1 MTYNI
6 SQPAPILRSLIDVYF
21 QISGRLSEVERIT
34 LLPDGGVNLF
44 VNLGES
50 IQSMCLDRNIQH
62 GGIFLVGPMMKSDI
76 QIVRN
81 EVLLF
86 GIRFKP
92 GAFFYFH
99 KYDSLDQAANTFHE
113 FPGHDFPDVKKTVEQ
128 FATYLDKFY
137 LDKLSTPKYSVLNCA
152 LDIYRNIGSVRVE
165 ALAKKYSMTERQLE
179 RQFKQQVG
187 LPPKKLADL
196 ERFRRAFAMLNI
208 RAKQSIQ
215 EIAWDCGYF
224 DHAHMTNDF
233 KRFTGQPPTAFILSD
248 FSKRI
253 AEESC

>member
-6 SQPAPILRSLIDVYF
+6 SQPAPSLRSFIDVYF
-21 QISGRLSEVERIT
+21 KISGRLSEVERVT

-50 IQSMCLDRNIQH
+50 IQSTCLDKKIQH
-62 GGIFLVGPMMKSDI
+62 EGIFLVGPMMKTDI

-81 EVLLF
+81 EILLF

-113 FPGHDFPDVKKTVEQ
+113 FPKHDFPDVKKTVQ
-128 FATYLDKFY
+128 HFAAYLDQFY
-137 LDKLSTPKYSVLNCA
+137 LDRLSTPKYSILNCA
-152 LDIYRNIGSVRVE
+152 LDIYQNIGSVSVE
-165 ALAKKYSMTERQLE
+165 ALAKKYFMTERQLE

-187 LPPKKLADL
+187 LSPKKLVDL
-196 ERFRRAFAMLNI
+196 ERFRRAFAMLNV
-208 RAKQSIQ
+208 RVKQSIK
-215 EIAWDCGYF
+215 EIAWDCGYY

-233 KRFTGQPPTAFILSD
+233 KRFTGQSPTAFVLSD

-253 AEESC
+253 ADES